1 MKEFKWLHLTDLHVG
16 QQSHNWLWPN
26 LKKTFIDDLE
36 RISKNSNGLDV
47 IIFSGDITQKGAVS
61 EFNAF
66 TAVLLDLYEKLDKW
80 GYKPG
85 FFCVPGNHDLVRPD
99 PDLQESLLF
108 KQWRTEPSVAKQF
121 WKTETSPYRKHIE
134 AAFQNYTNWKDNIGS
149 QGIPIL
155 PTKDGKIPGDVS
167 ASAKFGDV
175 SVGLVG
181 LNSTFLQLG
190 DGDYNQQLDL
200 DVRQLLAVTDE
211 NPDEWCSQHDVNFLI
226 THHPTGWLHPEVK
239 KDFDTEIYPPERFTA
254 HIFGHMHESSS
265 QTISTGGGPSRKIVQ
280 GPSIFGLEY
289 LADGTTERRHGYTVG
304 KIAIQKTSAEWILWP
319 RISHI
324 RGDGKRNFI
333 PDYNHAIIPGAEN
346 TSEPLKISTSTSQ
359 HNVQQLISEIE
370 QKIVVTSINEVSIN
384 SDFLEATKYNIP
396 QLDQHIG
403 IRVPSQQACVAAIA
417 LERMVW
423 ICTDWGLGTDGFLY
437 SIVKSMGYQEK
448 PIYRIDL
455 GNYAKRSEFLNRFPE
470 LYGCSFSEYCKN
482 LLQVGPAILIFDEA
496 PSENIQELHMASD
509 VESLGDMVLD
519 FCPQVVIL
527 AVTRVPPI
535 TGKFS
540 KISLTPLDEVE
551 TRAYVF
557 SHKNCQSDIKNPSS
571 ISEIYKLT
579 GGVPSK
585 IEKVLKSLRVVNLSD
600 LQIGA
605 LVTRASE
612 NEVVPRALSTAIEA
626 IFNSA
631 DDNIKRAG
639 LMLKLLCIL
648 PHGETLQKIRR
659 FDPQYV
665 FYETQA
671 VTLLDYDLI
680 EVRNGFGVIPN
691 VSGQESK
698 IKLLFA
704 KAAVR
709 EYVLSLLGEKEIDS
723 LTKRAMGLY
732 FEENRS
738 SGIWKIKSREGFKIS
753 EDLTT
758 LDNGHELVL
767 RMLSLAVLN
776 LQNLRVKTAL
786 TLAQIYCAEL
796 LAGKHY
802 RSCTAACD
810 AVLSTAGAEASNYGK
825 EVLSIRYLLAKSSRM
840 QGDNPRSKKLLEELI
855 EHEWPKDLKV
865 SLLLN
870 YALCLQSLDDSEAIK
885 AAEELIKISPKSNDA
900 IQARAI
906 VVEMGAQGDA
916 KVKLLRLEEQAKKSG
931 AVTVRNN
938 LILSRADSYSDDSD
952 MLGVLQE
959 VVSSSSKTRD
969 PYNASRAA
977 VKIATISVER
987 NIKLSNE
994 NINNLISAYQ
1004 YFYGQRF
1011 DALFLKSHK
1020 ALWDIFE
1027 NTGDIQNLL
1036 SLFKHSSFIWRL
1048 NGNEDRE
1055 KPYVTR
1061 MIKSAT
1067 GLLKSNIITADHDTA
1082 YFIARAKQVKKL
1094 S

>member
-16 QQSHNWLWPN
+16 QHSHNWLWPN
-26 LKKTFIDDLE
+26 LKKIFIDDLE
-36 RISKNSNGLDV
+36 RISKNSDGLDA
-47 IIFSGDITQKGAVS
+47 IIFSGDITQKGLIS
-61 EFNAF
+61 EFDAF
-66 TAVLLDLYEKLDKW
+66 TALLLDLYEKLDKW

-99 PDLQESLLF
+99 PELQESLLL
-108 KQWRTEPSVAKQF
+108 KRWKTEPSVSKQF
-121 WKTETSPYRKHIE
+121 WKNETSSYRKHID
-134 AAFQNYTNWKDNIGS
+134 AAFQNYTNWKGKIKTL
-149 QGIPIL
+149 GIPIL
-155 PTKDGKIPGDVS
+155 QTKNGIIPGDVS
-167 ASAKFGDV
+167 ASTKFGEV
-175 SVGLVG
+175 SVGFIG

-200 DVRQLLAVTDE
+200 DIRQLLAVTDE
-211 NPDEWCSQHDVNFLI
+211 NPDEWCSQHDVNFLV
-226 THHPTGWLHPEVK
+226 THHPTGWLNPEAK
-239 KDFDTEIYPPERFTA
+239 KNFDTEIYPPERFTA
-254 HIFGHMHESSS
+254 HIFGHMHESNS
-265 QTISTGGGPSRKIVQ
+265 QTISTGGGPSRKSVQ

-289 LADGTTERRHGYTVG
+289 LADGTTARLHGYTVG
-304 KIAIQKTSAEWILWP
+304 KISIEENSAEWKLWP
-319 RISHI
+319 RITHI
-324 RGDGKRNFI
+324 RGDGARNFI
-333 PDYNHAIIPGAEN
+333 PDFNHAIIPGTEH
-346 TSEPLKISTSTSQ
+346 TSEPLKISTSSITRDS
-359 HNVQQLISEIE
+359 QQLISDIE
-370 QKIVVTSINEVSIN
+370 RQITVTSINEVTVN
-384 SDFLEATKYNIP
+384 SGFLEATKYNIN
-396 QLDQHIG
+396 QADQHIG
-403 IRVPSQQACVAAIA
+403 IRVPAQQACIAAIA

-437 SIVKSMGYQEK
+437 SVVKSMGYQEN

-455 GNYAKRSEFLNRFPE
+455 GNYIKRSEFLERFPE

-496 PSENIQELHMASD
+496 PSDNIYESNIVSD
-509 VESLGDMVLD
+509 VESLGNMVLD
-519 FCPQVVIL
+519 FCPQVTIL
-527 AVTRVPPI
+527 AITRVPPT

-551 TRAYVF
+551 TRAYVL

-571 ISEIYKLT
+571 ISEIHKLT

-600 LQIGA
+600 LQVGGLI
-605 LVTRASE
+605 TNPSE
-612 NEVVPRALSTAIEA
+612 SEVVPRALSTAIEA
-626 IFNSA
+626 IFNSL
-631 DDNIKRAG
+631 DSNLKRTG

-659 FDPQYV
+659 FDSEYI

-671 VTLLDYDLI
+671 VTLLEYDLI
-680 EVRNGFGVIPN
+680 EIRNGFGVIPN
-691 VSGQESK
+691 ASSRENK

-709 EYVLSLLGEKEIDS
+709 EYVLSLLSEKEIDS
-723 LTKRAMGLY
+723 LTKKAMSLY

-738 SGIWKIKSREGFKIS
+738 SGLWKIKSREGFKIS
-753 EDLTT
+753 EDVTT

-767 RMLSLAVLN
+767 RILSLAVLN
-776 LQNLRVKTAL
+776 SQNSRIKTAL
-786 TLAQIYCAEL
+786 NLAQIYCAEL
-796 LAGKHY
+796 LTGKHY

-810 AVLSTAGAEASNYGK
+810 AVLSTAGTEASNYGN
-825 EVLSIRYLLAKSSRM
+825 EVLSIRYMLAKSSRM
-840 QGDNPRSKKLLEELI
+840 QGNHQRSRQILEELI
-855 EHEWPKDLKV
+855 EHEWPKDLKI

-870 YALCLQSLDDSEAIK
+870 YALCLQSLDDPGAIK
-885 AAEELIKISPKSNDA
+885 AAEDLIKLSPKSNAA
-900 IQARAI
+900 IQARGIIIELSTQDDSKA
-906 VVEMGAQGDA
+906 
-916 KVKLLRLEEQAKKSG
+916 KLLKLEEQAKKNG
-931 AVTVRNN
+931 AITVRNN

-952 MLGVLQE
+952 ILGVLQE
-959 VVSSSSKTRD
+959 VVSSSIKDRD

-977 VKIATISVER
+977 VKIATISIER
-987 NIKLSNE
+987 KTKLSNE
-994 NINNLISAYQ
+994 NINTLVSAYQ

-1011 DALFLKSHK
+1011 DTLFLRSHK

-1027 NTGDIQNLL
+1027 STGDIQNLL

-1061 MIKSAT
+1061 MIRSAA

-1094 S
+1094 K